1 MNEITDWTEISLE
14 SLKTLGQQLAE
25 SATSLVGALFVLLLG
40 WLVARLAAFFVK
52 KALRLAKFDALS
64 EKLNTAEMLEKA
76 NIKIS
81 SSDIVGKFVYW
92 LLMLVFFVVASDTLG
107 WTVISESIS
116 DLIAYLPKLFSAIVI
131 FVIGL
136 YIANFVKRALKSIFD
151 SMSIKS
157 GNIVSGFSFYLILVI
172 ITLTALSQAGV
183 DTSIITSNVTI
194 IIGGII
200 LAFAVSFGIGSKDV
214 LTNILS
220 SFYSKNNFKVGLRI
234 KVGAI
239 EGTIDSMDNVSCV
252 VKTATEKVVVPIRKL
267 LEEEITIME
276 G

>member
-1 MNEITDWTEISLE
+1 MEKLTDWTDVSLE
-14 SLKTLGQQLAE
+14 SLKVLVQKLAA
-25 SATSLVGALFVLLLG
+25 SATDLVGAFIILLIG
-40 WLVARLAAFFVK
+40 WMIARLVAFFVK
-52 KALRLAKFDALS
+52 KALRLAHFDKLS
-64 EKLNTAEMLEKA
+64 AKLNTEELLGKA
-76 NIKIS
+76 NINIS
-81 SSDIVGKFVYW
+81 SSDIIGKFVYW
-92 LLMLVFFVVASDTLG
+92 ILMLVFFVVASDTLG
-107 WTVISESIS
+107 WIVISESIS
-116 DLIAYLPKLFSAIVI
+116 DLIAYLPNLFSAIVI

-136 YIANFVKRALKSIFD
+136 YIANFVKRALKGIFD
-151 SMSIKS
+151 SLSIKS
-157 GNIVSGFSFYLILVI
+157 GHIVSGFSFYLILII

-194 IIGGII
+194 IVGGII

-234 KVGAI
+234 KIGGV

-252 VKTATEKVVVPIRKL
+252 VKTATEKVVIPIRKL